1 MDSSN
6 TIPEQLVLGL
16 GLAFIL
22 ASLAI
27 LALNKRQR
35 DTVLRRIHFQRR
47 RTSGAKTP
55 PCSFPPENGN
65 LDRAS
70 EKNPALTHPY
80 PDYINSFP
88 PSRRSVL
95 LQVAECVSAASREI
109 LTGPEPSVDFLRD
122 DSLPTTRSYDLENS
136 SPKYTPTG
144 FSTAEIKA
152 LGDFPPYDI
161 LSGVPLPEAYEGFD
175 SAKAIPRP
183 YRPFRW
189 AYHQTMCE
197 WLPPVIIVYPENSKA
212 DLL

>member
-1 MDSSN
+1 MDSWN
-6 TIPEQLVLGL
+6 TIREQLVLGL

-22 ASLAI
+22 TSLAI
-27 LALNKRQR
+27 LVLNKRQR
-35 DTVLRRIHFQRR
+35 DTVLRQIHLQRR

-55 PCSFPPENGN
+55 PRSFSPEKGN
-65 LDRAS
+65 LDQAS
-70 EKNPALTHPY
+70 ERNSALTHPY

-88 PSRRSVL
+88 PSRRFVL
-95 LQVAECVSAASREI
+95 PILVDYVSAANQEI
-109 LTGPEPSVDFLRD
+109 FIRPEPSVDFLRD

-144 FSTAEIKA
+144 FSTAEVKA

-175 SAKAIPRP
+175 STKAIPRP
-183 YRPFRW
+183 YRPMRW

-197 WLPPVIIVYPENSKA
+197 WCSP
-212 DLL
+212 LLNVFVRTLRLT

>member
-1 MDSSN
+1 MNSWN
-6 TIPEQLVLGL
+6 RVPEQLVLVL
-16 GLAFIL
+16 GLVFIL
-22 ASLAI
+22 TSLTI
-27 LALNKRQR
+27 LVLNKRQR

-55 PCSFPPENGN
+55 PRSLSPEKGN
-65 LDRAS
+65 LDRGA
-70 EKNPALTHPY
+70 EKNQALTHLC

-95 LQVAECVSAASREI
+95 PKLAEYVSAANREI
-109 LTGPEPSVDFLRD
+109 LLGPEPSVDFLRD

-161 LSGVPLPEAYEGFD
+161 LSGVPLPEAYEGFN

-197 WLPPVIIVYPENSKA
+197 
-212 DLL
+212 

>member
-1 MDSSN
+1 MDPWN
-6 TIPEQLVLGL
+6 AIAEQLVLGL

-22 ASLAI
+22 TSMAI
-27 LALNKRQR
+27 LVLNKSQR
-35 DTVLRRIHFQRR
+35 DTVLSQIHFQRR
-47 RTSGAKTP
+47 RTSGSKTP
-55 PCSFPPENGN
+55 PRSFLPEKGN
-65 LDRAS
+65 LEPAI
-70 EKNPALTHPY
+70 EKNLVLTQPNT
-80 PDYINSFP
+80 DFINSFP
-88 PSRRSVL
+88 PSRRFVL
-95 LQVAECVSAASREI
+95 PKLAERLSAASREI
-109 LTGPEPSVDFLRD
+109 LFSFEPSVDFLRD

-189 AYHQTMCE
+189 AYHQTMCKRTILQQMC
-197 WLPPVIIVYPENSKA
+197 LP
-212 DLL
+212 